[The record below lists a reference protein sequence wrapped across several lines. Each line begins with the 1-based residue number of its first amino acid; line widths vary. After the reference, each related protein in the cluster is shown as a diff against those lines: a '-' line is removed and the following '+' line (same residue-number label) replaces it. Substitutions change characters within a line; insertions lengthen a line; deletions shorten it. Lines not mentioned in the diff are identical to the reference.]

1 MKKTYGLLGKNIEYS
16 FSRKYFND
24 RFESEKIDAHYK
36 NFDLQNIEELKEIL
50 RKEKINGMNVTI
62 PYKLEIFSFLDRLS
76 PEAEAIGAVNVVKF
90 EKDGTLTGYNSDYYG
105 FKESLLPLLKTKP
118 KKALVLGTGGAS
130 KATAYAL
137 KDLDIEF
144 TFVSR
149 TPREGQLTYAN
160 LTQEIIADHLLIINS
175 TPLGTFPKVEACP
188 NIPYQFLTNKHMLFD
203 LIYNPSVTTFLKK
216 GAEQGARILNG
227 ERMLVLQAEKS
238 WEIWNS

>member
-50 RKEKINGMNVTI
+50 RKEEINGMNVTI
-62 PYKLEIFSFLDRLS
+62 PYKLDIFSFLDRLS

-90 EKDGTLTGYNSDYYG
+90 EKDGSLTGHNSDYYG

-137 KDLDIEF
+137 KNLGIEF

-149 TPREGQLTYAN
+149 TSKEGQLTYGD
-160 LTQEIIADHLLIINS
+160 LTQEIIEDHLLIINS

-188 NIPYQFLTNKHMLFD
+188 DIPYQFLTNKHMLFD
-203 LIYNPSVTTFLKK
+203 LIYNPSETTFLKK
-216 GAEQGARILNG
+216 GAAQGASILNG

>member
-1 MKKTYGLLGKNIEYS
+1 MGKTYGLLGRDIEYS

-24 RFESEKIDAHYK
+24 RFEAEDIDAHYK
-36 NFDLQNIEELKEIL
+36 NFDFQKIEELKEVL
-50 RKEKINGMNVTI
+50 KNEKIDGMNVTI
-62 PYKLEIFSFLDRLS
+62 PYKLEIFPFLDRLS
-76 PEAEAIGAVNVVKF
+76 PDAEAIGAVNVVKF

-105 FKESLLPLLKTKP
+105 FKESLLPLLKVKP

-130 KATAYAL
+130 KAIAYAL
-137 KDLDIEF
+137 KELEIEF

-149 TPREGQLTYAN
+149 RAKEGQLTYED
-160 LTQEIIADHLLIINS
+160 LTENVIEENLLIINS

-188 NIPYQFLTNKHMLFD
+188 NIPYQFLTEKHMLFD
-203 LIYNPSVTTFLKK
+203 LIYNPAITTFLKK
-216 GAEQGARILNG
+216 GKEQGASILNG